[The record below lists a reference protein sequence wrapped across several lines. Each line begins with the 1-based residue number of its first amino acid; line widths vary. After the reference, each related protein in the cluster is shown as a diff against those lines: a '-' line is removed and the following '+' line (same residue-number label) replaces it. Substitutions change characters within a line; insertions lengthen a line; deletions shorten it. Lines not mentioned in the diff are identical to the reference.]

1 MNQVPQRHVLV
12 IDTDPAVLLAVHDVL
27 EWAGYRVSLLSH
39 FNHDL
44 IEVKRVSP
52 DLIVLDYRWGSDD
65 NGWSLLQLLR
75 LDPETVDIPIVLC
88 TGAVRELDAL
98 SDHLSTVKVT
108 GVIKPFV
115 ASSLLAAI
123 AEALAE
129 VEPPV
134 TVTGV

>member
-88 TGAVRELDAL
+88 TGAVRELEAL
-98 SDHLSTVKVT
+98 NDHLSTVKVT

-115 ASSLLAAI
+115 ARSLLAAI

-129 VEPPV
+129 VEPPL
-134 TVTGV
+134 TVTNV